1 MNDYEK
7 QYLYFDTEEELLG
20 LSAFPLILS
29 DTLVIYVHRVLGD
42 GALNWLRE
50 YSAEEVLKEK
60 ERIVSLGMPDNEFFS
75 MEELMERLHQ
85 FLGVL

>member
-7 QYLYFDTEEELLG
+7 QYLYFDTQEELLG

-42 GALNWLRE
+42 GALNWIRE
-50 YSAEEVLKEK
+50 YTEEEVEAEK
-60 ERIVSLGMPDNEFFS
+60 QRIMSLGMPENEFFTY
-75 MEELMERLHQ
+75 EELMIRLQ
-85 FLGVL
+85 AYEEAL